1 MQKKKKEY
9 VAPDITVTQVEV
21 ESSICGGSPENVTAN
36 APGASANSQEV
47 NSEFY
52 STEQGNTVNYWT
64 NSTDWD

>member
-21 ESSICGGSPENVTAN
+21 ESAICGGSPENVTAN

-47 NSEFY
+47 NSEFNKTVDG
-52 STEQGNTVNYWT
+52 SALNTWT
-64 NSTDWD
+64 SSDDWQ